1 MVRFLGLIS
10 KSKEK
15 LFTSKRNAF
24 GAKMGKKNL
33 SKGTDEAQILRE
45 LNSLVETGNTVVLA
59 TVVETSRSVPRHSGA
74 KMLVLSDSHQIGT
87 IGGGEMEARVIKE
100 ACACMDDG
108 TSLLLNYELV
118 DPVAGDPGVCG
129 GTVTIHLE
137 TYMPNSKILIIGCGH
152 VGRAVAELASWL
164 GYHVVATDDREEI
177 AENVDGADLVLTGS
191 IEEVL
196 KQIDLTDRDHVVA
209 VTRNAEL
216 DIQNLPHILSTDAKS
231 IGVMGSSKRWK
242 TTRSSLESSGISEED
257 LSRVT
262 SPIGLDLSAETPQ
275 EIALSIL
282 SQIIEQDNAGNS

>member
-1 MVRFLGLIS
+1 LNIKGNLFMS
-10 KSKEK
+10 K
-15 LFTSKRNAF
+15 LNAS
-24 GAKMGKKNL
+24 GVKMGDKNL
-33 SKGTDEAQILRE
+33 SKGMDETRILTE
-45 LNSLVETGNTVVLA
+45 LNRLVDDGNTVVLA
-59 TVVETSRSVPRHSGA
+59 TIVETSRSVPRHSGA
-74 KMLVLSDSHQIGT
+74 KMLVLSDSRQIGT
-87 IGGGEMEARVIKE
+87 IGGGEMEARVIEE

-164 GYHVVATDDREEI
+164 GYYVVATDDREEI
-177 AENVDGADLVLTGS
+177 TEDVTGADLVLTGS
-191 IEEVL
+191 IEEILEKVN
-196 KQIDLTDRDHVVA
+196 LTDHDHVVA

-216 DIQNLPHILSTDAKS
+216 DIQNLPNLLATDAKS
-231 IGVMGSSKRWK
+231 IGVMGSSRRWE
-242 TTRSSLESSGISEED
+242 TTRSSLQSVGVSEET

-262 SPIGLDLSAETPQ
+262 SPIGLDLNAETPQ

>member
-1 MVRFLGLIS
+1 MKARDRLCIG
-10 KSKEK
+10 KPD
-15 LFTSKRNAF
+15 AF
-24 GAKMGKKNL
+24 GVKMGKKNL
-33 SKGTDEAQILRE
+33 SKGIDETQILNE
-45 LNSLVETGNTVVLA
+45 LNSLVEDGKTVVLA

-74 KMLVLSDSHQIGT
+74 KMLILSDSHHVGT

-164 GYHVVATDDREEI
+164 GYYVVATDDREELT
-177 AENVDGADLVLTGS
+177 ENVTGADLVIAGS
-191 IEEVL
+191 IEDALE
-196 KQIDLTDRDHVVA
+196 QINLTERDHVVA

-216 DIQNLPHILSTDAKS
+216 DIQNLPHLLSTDTKS
-231 IGVMGSSKRWK
+231 IGVMGSSRRWE
-242 TTRSSLESSGISEED
+242 TTRSALSSSGISEQD
-257 LSRVT
+257 FSRVT
-262 SPIGLDLSAETPQ
+262 SPIGLDLNAETPQ
-275 EIALSIL
+275 EIAISIM
-282 SQIIEQDNAGNS
+282 SQIIEKDNSSNN

>member
-1 MVRFLGLIS
+1 MKARDRLCIG
-10 KSKEK
+10 KPD
-15 LFTSKRNAF
+15 AF
-24 GAKMGKKNL
+24 GVKMGKKNL
-33 SKGTDEAQILRE
+33 SKGMDETQILNE
-45 LNSLVETGNTVVLA
+45 LNSLVEDGKTVVLA

-74 KMLVLSDSHQIGT
+74 KMLILSDSHQVGT

-164 GYHVVATDDREEI
+164 GFHVVATDDREEI
-177 AENVDGADLVLTGS
+177 AESVTEADLVLTGS
-191 IEEVL
+191 IEETL
-196 KQIDLTDRDHVVA
+196 KQVNLTDRDHVVA

-216 DIQNLPHILSTDAKS
+216 DIQNLPHLLSTEAKS
-231 IGVMGSSKRWK
+231 IGVMGSSRRWE
-242 TTRSSLESSGISEED
+242 TTRSSLESAGVSEED
-257 LSRVT
+257 LSRIT
-262 SPIGLDLSAETPQ
+262 SPIGLDLNAETPQ

-282 SQIIEQDNAGNS
+282 SQIIEQDNAGNN